1 MDAIIVD
8 DPDLLSKAFKLRH
21 EVFVIEQDVPPEL
34 EWDDDDRTA
43 VHACILDGEDAIAT
57 GRLVIHGAEG
67 KIGRMAVKKDRRGEG
82 FGREILRKLIA
93 AGREKGV
100 SSFYLHAQV
109 HAKEFYSREG
119 FIPSGGIFDEAG
131 IPHVKMTLASG

>member
-8 DPDLLSKAFKLRH
+8 DPDLLSKSFKLRH
-21 EVFVIEQDVPPEL
+21 EVFVEEQEVPPDL

-43 VHACILDGEDAIAT
+43 VHACILDRGEAVAT

-67 KIGRMAVKKDRRGEG
+67 KIGRMAVKKNRRGEG
-82 FGREILRKLIA
+82 LGREILRKLIA
-93 AGREKGV
+93 AGREMGV

-119 FIPSGGIFDEAG
+119 FTPTGGIFDEAG
-131 IPHVKMTLASG
+131 IPHVKMILTFD